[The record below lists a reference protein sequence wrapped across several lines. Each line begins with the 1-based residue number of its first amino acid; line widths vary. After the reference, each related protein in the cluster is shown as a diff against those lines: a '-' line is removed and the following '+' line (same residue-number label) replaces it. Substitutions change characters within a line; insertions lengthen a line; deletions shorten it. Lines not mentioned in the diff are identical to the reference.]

1 MALQVGI
8 IPVTGFQQNCTLLW
22 DDETLEAVMVDPG
35 GNIPRLQ
42 AALEKTGTTL
52 KTIYLTHGHT
62 DHAGGA
68 TELSELTGAPII
80 GPHIGDE
87 FLLQEMEQSAAMYRM
102 NARNCTP
109 SRYLTDGETVNMAG
123 AKFEVRHCPGHTP
136 GHVVYLDLEGGFG
149 IMGDVLFKGSIGRTD
164 FGNYGNYE
172 QLMASIRDK
181 LLVLPDDF
189 SFTCGHGPGST
200 IGSER
205 LFNPFLTELVAEE

>member
-22 DDETLEAVMVDPG
+22 DDETMEATMVDPG
-35 GNIPRLQ
+35 GNIPRLL

-80 GPHIGDE
+80 GPHAGDE
-87 FLLQEMEQSAAMYRM
+87 FLLQEMEQSAARYRM
-102 NARNCTP
+102 QARNCTP
-109 SRYLTDGETVNMAG
+109 SRYLTDGETVTMAG
-123 AKFEVRHCPGHTP
+123 TTFTVRHCPGHTP

-164 FGNYGNYE
+164 FGTYGNYE

-189 SFTCGHGPGST
+189 AFTCGHGPGST

-205 LFNPFLTELVAEE
+205 LFNPFLTELVAE

>member
-1 MALQVGI
+1 MALQVGV

-42 AALEKTGTTL
+42 AALEQTGAKL

-68 TELSELTGAPII
+68 TELSELTGAPVI

-87 FLLQEMEQSAAMYRM
+87 FLLQRMAKSAAMYRLK
-102 NARNCTP
+102 ARNCTP
-109 SRYLTDGETVNMAG
+109 SRYLADGDTVDMAG
-123 AKFEVRHCPGHTP
+123 TTFTVRHCPGHTP
-136 GHVVYLDLEGGFG
+136 GHIVFLDMQGGFG

-164 FGNYGNYE
+164 LGDYGNYE
-172 QLMASIRDK
+172 QLITAIRDK
-181 LLVLPDDF
+181 LLILPDDF
-189 SFTCGHGPGST
+189 AFTCGHGPGST
-200 IGSER
+200 IGAER
-205 LFNPFLTELVAEE
+205 RFNPFLNDLAAE

>member
-1 MALQVGI
+1 MALHVAV

-22 DDETLEAVMVDPG
+22 DDETLEAAMVDPG

-42 AALEKTGTTL
+42 AALEKTGAKL
-52 KTIYLTHGHT
+52 NMIYLTHGHT

-80 GPHIGDE
+80 GPHVGDE
-87 FLLQEMEQSAAMYRM
+87 FLLQEMEESAAMYRM
-102 NARNCTP
+102 KARNCMP
-109 SRYLTDGETVNMAG
+109 SRYLADGETVTMAG
-123 AKFEVRHCPGHTP
+123 VNFAVRHCPGHTP

-189 SFTCGHGPGST
+189 AFTCGHGPGST

-205 LFNPFLTELVAEE
+205 LFNPFLTELVNE

>member
-1 MALQVGI
+1 MALQVGV
-8 IPVTGFQQNCTLLW
+8 IPVTGLQQNCTLLW

-42 AALEKTGTTL
+42 AALEKTGTKL

-68 TELSELTGAPII
+68 MELSELTGAPII
-80 GPHIGDE
+80 GPHISDE
-87 FLLQEMEQSAAMYRM
+87 FLLQEMEQTAAIYRM
-102 NARNCTP
+102 SARNCTP
-109 SRYLTDGETVNMAG
+109 SRYLTDGETVDMAG
-123 AKFEVRHCPGHTP
+123 VKFEVRHCPGHTP

-164 FGNYGNYE
+164 LGTYGNYE

-181 LLVLPDDF
+181 LLPLPDDF
-189 SFTCGHGPGST
+189 AFTCGHGPGST

-205 LFNPFLTELVAEE
+205 LFNPFLSELVDD

>member
-1 MALQVGI
+1 MALQVAV

-22 DDETLEAVMVDPG
+22 DDETLEAAMVDPG

-42 AALEKTGTTL
+42 AALEKTGAKL
-52 KTIYLTHGHT
+52 NMIYLTHGHT

-80 GPHIGDE
+80 GPHVGDE
-87 FLLQEMEQSAAMYRM
+87 FLLQEMEESAAMYRM
-102 NARNCTP
+102 KARNCTP
-109 SRYLTDGETVNMAG
+109 SRYLADGETVTMAG
-123 AKFEVRHCPGHTP
+123 VNFKVRHCPGHTP

-181 LLVLPDDF
+181 VV
-189 SFTCGHGPGST
+189 GP
-200 IGSER
+200 
-205 LFNPFLTELVAEE
+205 A

>member
-1 MALQVGI
+1 MGLQVGV

-42 AALEKTGTTL
+42 AALEKTGAKL
-52 KTIYLTHGHT
+52 KNIYLTHGHT

-102 NARNCTP
+102 SARNCTP
-109 SRYLTDGETVNMAG
+109 
-123 AKFEVRHCPGHTP
+123 
-136 GHVVYLDLEGGFG
+136 
-149 IMGDVLFKGSIGRTD
+149 
-164 FGNYGNYE
+164 
-172 QLMASIRDK
+172 
-181 LLVLPDDF
+181 
-189 SFTCGHGPGST
+189 
-200 IGSER
+200 
-205 LFNPFLTELVAEE
+205 

>member
-1 MALQVGI
+1 MALQVGV
-8 IPVTGFQQNCTLLW
+8 IPVTGLQQNCTLLW

-42 AALEKTGTTL
+42 AALEKTGTKL

-68 TELSELTGAPII
+68 MELSELTGAPII

-87 FLLQEMEQSAAMYRM
+87 FLLQEMEQTAAIYRM
-102 NARNCTP
+102 SARNCTP
-109 SRYLTDGETVNMAG
+109 SRYLTDGETVDMAG
-123 AKFEVRHCPGHTP
+123 VKFEVRHCPGHTP

-164 FGNYGNYE
+164 LGTYGNYE

-181 LLVLPDDF
+181 LLPLPDDF
-189 SFTCGHGPGST
+189 AFTCGHGPGST

-205 LFNPFLTELVAEE
+205 LFNPFLSELVDD

>member
-1 MALQVGI
+1 MALQVGV

-42 AALEKTGTTL
+42 AALEKTGARLT
-52 KTIYLTHGHT
+52 TIYLTHGHT

-80 GPHIGDE
+80 GPHHADQ
-87 FLLQEMEQSAAMYRM
+87 FLLDEMEESAAMYRM
-102 NARNCTP
+102 KARNCTP
-109 SRYLTDGETVNMAG
+109 SRYLTDGETVDMAG
-123 AKFEVRHCPGHTP
+123 AIFTVRHCPGHTP
-136 GHVVYLDLEGGFG
+136 GHVVYLDLEQKFG

-164 FGNYGNYE
+164 FGTYGNYE

-181 LLVLPDDF
+181 LLPLPDDF
-189 SFTCGHGPGST
+189 AFTCGHGPGST

-205 LFNPFLTELVAEE
+205 LFNPFLTELAAE

>member
-1 MALQVGI
+1 MALQVAV

-22 DDETLEAVMVDPG
+22 DDETLEAAMVDPG

-42 AALEKTGTTL
+42 AALEKTGAKL
-52 KTIYLTHGHT
+52 NMIYLTHGHT

-80 GPHIGDE
+80 GPHVGDE
-87 FLLQEMEQSAAMYRM
+87 FLLQEMEESAAMYRM
-102 NARNCTP
+102 KARNCTP
-109 SRYLTDGETVNMAG
+109 SRYLADGETVTMAG
-123 AKFEVRHCPGHTP
+123 VNFEVRHCPGHTP

-189 SFTCGHGPGST
+189 AFTCGHGPGST

-205 LFNPFLTELVAEE
+205 LFNPFLTELVNE

>member
-1 MALQVGI
+1 MALQVAV

-22 DDETLEAVMVDPG
+22 DDETLEAAMVDPG

-42 AALEKTGTTL
+42 AALEKTGAKL
-52 KTIYLTHGHT
+52 NMIYLTHGHM

-80 GPHIGDE
+80 GPHVGDE
-87 FLLQEMEQSAAMYRM
+87 FLLQEMEESAAMYRM
-102 NARNCTP
+102 KARNCTP
-109 SRYLTDGETVNMAG
+109 SRYLADGETVTMAG
-123 AKFEVRHCPGHTP
+123 VNFEVRHCPGHTP

-189 SFTCGHGPGST
+189 AFTCGHGPGST

-205 LFNPFLTELVAEE
+205 LFNPFLTELVNE

>member
-1 MALQVGI
+1 MALQVDV

-42 AALEKTGTTL
+42 AALEKTGATL
-52 KTIYLTHGHT
+52 QTIYLTHGHI

-87 FLLQEMEQSAAMYRM
+87 FLLQQMEENAAMYRM
-102 NARNCTP
+102 KARNCTP
-109 SRYLTDGETVNMAG
+109 SRYLTDGETVDMAG
-123 AKFEVRHCPGHTP
+123 VAFEVRHCPGHTP
-136 GHVVYLDLEGGFG
+136 GHVVYLDLAGGFG
-149 IMGDVLFKGSIGRTD
+149 IMGDVLFENSIGRTD
-164 FGNYGNYE
+164 FGTYGNYE

-181 LLVLPDDF
+181 LLPLPDDF
-189 SFTCGHGPGST
+189 AFTCGHGPGST
-200 IGSER
+200 IGAER
-205 LFNPFLTELVAEE
+205 LFNPFLAELAAE

>member
-1 MALQVGI
+1 MALQVGV
-8 IPVTGFQQNCTLLW
+8 IPVTGLQQNCTLLW

-42 AALEKTGTTL
+42 AALEKTGTKL
-52 KTIYLTHGHT
+52 KIIYLTHGHT

-68 TELSELTGAPII
+68 MELSELTGAPII
-80 GPHIGDE
+80 GPHISDE
-87 FLLQEMEQSAAMYRM
+87 FLLQEMEQTAAIYRM
-102 NARNCTP
+102 SARNCTP
-109 SRYLTDGETVNMAG
+109 SRYLTDGETVDMAG
-123 AKFEVRHCPGHTP
+123 VKFEVRHCPGHTP

-164 FGNYGNYE
+164 LGTYGNYE

-181 LLVLPDDF
+181 LLPLPDDF
-189 SFTCGHGPGST
+189 AFTCGHGPGST

-205 LFNPFLTELVAEE
+205 LFNPFLSELVDD